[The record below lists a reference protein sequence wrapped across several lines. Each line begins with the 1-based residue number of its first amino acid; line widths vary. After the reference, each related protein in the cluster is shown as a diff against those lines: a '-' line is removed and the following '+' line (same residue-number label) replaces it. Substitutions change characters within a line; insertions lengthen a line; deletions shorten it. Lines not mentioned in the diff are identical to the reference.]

1 MKLKKSSSLKTLLT
15 ENDFKG
21 AEESTIL
28 AIHLMSKLIYPSYA
42 PYKA

>member
-1 MKLKKSSSLKTLLT
+1 M
-15 ENDFKG
+15 NAWKG

-42 PYKA
+42 PYMISNEYL